1 MKILSACLL
10 LTVLVSGSA
19 GADRLWD
26 QGKAKRL
33 VTKVLEVEKA
43 KTRPWNKIPWR
54 SSVDGAV
61 REAKRA
67 RKPLFVFFYLDQ
79 EGPPLERCGLEGRL
93 LRTHALSNA
102 TVAARIRSAY
112 VPVKVRL
119 EQGKEFPLN
128 WPALKKWATEFK
140 FSDARGFAGCSIV
153 SYDLALE
160 YGNSGSTKLANMME
174 SPAFD
179 AKAFATMLN
188 TVSDRVTEE
197 RSLRA
202 QRGIKEFERLEEL
215 KRFRE
220 GVARAVRSEGW
231 NKLPPRGYSLEQA
244 LELYAMAGT
253 KPKK

>member
-1 MKILSACLL
+1 MKVLMGCLAL
-10 LTVLVSGSA
+10 AVPVSGSA
-19 GADRLWD
+19 SAERLWD

-43 KTRPWNKIPWR
+43 KTRPWNKIAWR
-54 SSVDGAV
+54 SNVESAV

-67 RKPLFVFFYLDQ
+67 RKPIFVFFYLDQ
-79 EGPPLERCGLEGRL
+79 VGPPIERCGLEGRL
-93 LRTHALSNA
+93 LRTHALSSP
-102 TVAARIRSAY
+102 TVAAHVRRTCI
-112 VPVKVRL
+112 PLKVKL
-119 EQGKEFPLN
+119 EQGKDFPLK

-140 FSDARGFAGCSIV
+140 FSDARGFAGCAIV

-160 YGNSGSTKLANMME
+160 YGNSGPTKLANMME

-179 AKAFATMLN
+179 AKAFATMLS

-215 KRFRE
+215 KRFRQ

-231 NKLPPRGYSLEQA
+231 SKLPPRGYSLEQA
-244 LELYAMAGT
+244 LELYQMAGT